1 MRILRSILRILVIVV
16 GVMVS
21 IPNMTPVRFV
31 YLPVLPLVAGGEEA
45 SVEIPLALLLLAFL
59 ALGALFV
66 GTGTLVEH
74 VRLRFLV
81 RRHAKVVKGLRADLD
96 KSKAALEQ
104 AEASLAAR
112 SSELAAESARAK
124 KAEEGEARALALVE
138 QDKARAEEAVAIA
151 PPAGA

>member
-1 MRILRSILRILVIVV
+1 VRILRSIVRILVIVV

-21 IPNMTPVRFV
+21 IPNMTPVHFV
-31 YLPVLPLVAGGEEA
+31 YLPVLPLVASGEAA

-81 RRHAKVVKGLRADLD
+81 RRNAKVVKGLRADLD
-96 KSKAALEQ
+96 KVRAALEQ
-104 AEASLAAR
+104 AESSLTAR
-112 SSELAAESARAK
+112 GSELASETARAN
-124 KAEEGEARALALVE
+124 KAEEGEARALALAE
-138 QDKARAEEAVAIA
+138 QEKGRADDALRLA

>member
-1 MRILRSILRILVIVV
+1 VKILRSIVRILLIVV

-31 YLPVLPLVAGGEEA
+31 YLPVIPLVSSGEAA

-66 GTGTLVEH
+66 GTSTLVEH

-81 RRHAKVVKGLRADLD
+81 RRNAKVVKGLRADLD
-96 KSKAALEQ
+96 RSRAALEQ
-104 AEASLAAR
+104 AEASLSTR
-112 SSELAAESARAK
+112 SSELAGETARAN
-124 KAEEGEARALALVE
+124 KAEEGEAKALALAE
-138 QDKARAEEAVAIA
+138 QERGRADEAQRLAL
-151 PPAGA
+151 PSGN